1 MDLTIISQYIHS
13 YGYIV
18 ILLVLF
24 CGIVGIP
31 APEESFLI
39 LLGMFIAKH
48 QLNLYES
55 SLFAF
60 LGVITGMLTAYGLG
74 RYAGTPF
81 FDKYGKYVGLTKEK
95 IEAASGSYH
104 KYGIWTILF
113 GLYIPGLRQISPY
126 MAGIS
131 RYPFLLYLL
140 LSVVGSLVWV
150 LSFLILGYYVG
161 DRVHISYII
170 MGAVAFFVIYLLI
183 KRKRNRKRLERR
195 DGQ

>member
-1 MDLTIISQYIHS
+1 VDLTIISQYIHS

-126 MAGIS
+126 GGNKS
-131 RYPFLLYLL
+131 
-140 LSVVGSLVWV
+140 LSVFPLFIVIGSRKSSMGPFFSDSRLLRRRSNSYFVYHHGRC
-150 LSFLILGYYVG
+150 SFFCHLFTYKKNKKPKT
-161 DRVHISYII
+161 S
-170 MGAVAFFVIYLLI
+170 
-183 KRKRNRKRLERR
+183 
-195 DGQ
+195 

>member
-1 MDLTIISQYIHS
+1 
-13 YGYIV
+13 
-18 ILLVLF
+18 
-24 CGIVGIP
+24 
-31 APEESFLI
+31 
-39 LLGMFIAKH
+39 
-48 QLNLYES
+48 
-55 SLFAF
+55 
-60 LGVITGMLTAYGLG
+60 
-74 RYAGTPF
+74 

-150 LSFLILGYYVG
+150 LSFLVLGYYVG
-161 DRVHISYII
+161 DRIHISYII